1 MRLHILE
8 LPKQMPFIEEVA
20 ISKKDCQSKMESISS
35 FTEGTKPRQASLA
48 SPKAGPV
55 QACSLQV
62 ESRSMKE
69 GSIWEMHSCFRK
81 TQNRAF
87 FAIFRPLEII

>member
-1 MRLHILE
+1 MRLHMLE

-20 ISKKDCQSKMESISS
+20 IAKKTAKVKWKQDLMQSISS
-35 FTEGTKPRQASLA
+35 FTEGTKPRLASLA

-62 ESRSMKE
+62 ASRSMKE
-69 GSIWEMHSCFRK
+69 GSIWEMH
-81 TQNRAF
+81 
-87 FAIFRPLEII
+87 